1 MVQVIFISYV
11 LLVIFIS
18 LVPQPAG
25 AGSGNL
31 DKIVHASLYFV
42 MGVIAYL
49 AFNTLGKRIVIFI
62 FMLLL
67 GVSLELFQMYIP
79 GRDISLYDALSN
91 TAGLALSFFLCWL
104 YTLIPDI
111 QPPGTGDVSRKA

>member
-31 DKIVHASLYFV
+31 DKIVHVSMYFL
-42 MGVIAYL
+42 MGVLAYI
-49 AFNTLGKRIVIFI
+49 AFNTLGKRVVMFI
-62 FMLLL
+62 FMLFL
-67 GVSLELFQMYIP
+67 GISLELFQVYIP
-79 GRDISLYDALSN
+79 GRDISLYDAMAN

-104 YTLIPDI
+104 YTVIPDAR
-111 QPPGTGDVSRKA
+111 PPGTGDISG